1 MKNFQVNPMEL
12 IMAIRNGQNPEQL
25 MLGILEQNMSSS
37 NPMMGNLLMLAKN
50 NNTPE
55 IEKIAR
61 NIARERGIDYD
72 KEFEAFKKSWGL
84 K

>member
-37 NPMMGNLLMLAKN
+37 NPMLGNLLMLAKN